1 MIFMNGQ
8 KNNLSG
14 FNENDDDAKA
24 AARAIDL
31 YKADRNIKTK
41 STRRG
46 NAAEAVSSKNRGR
59 PQSDLR
65 GNKIKESDVQ
75 RMSTADY
82 EKNQDAIMEAVRGGD
97 FIYDV
102 SGSAR

>member
-1 MIFMNGQ
+1 MI
-8 KNNLSG
+8 S
-14 FNENDDDAKA
+14 
-24 AARAIDL
+24 
-31 YKADRNIKTK
+31 IKQIEILK
-41 STRRG
+41 RSLLV
-46 NAAEAVSSKNRGR
+46 AVSSKNRGR